1 MLKRQRKVNIAGSA
15 SCISLLLLAFL
26 LVNPL
31 IGGSASALEGE
42 ENEVSPQATTI
53 SDVNISFSPTSGSA
67 SLTPVTEEGVKAR
80 TSVKANVSIS
90 NSGGYSVYLS
100 SKTPGLIGKNSG
112 EMIAGIDG
120 SSTFDTLQTNTWG
133 YAVTEEEELPENAL
147 YKSMSQGQGDLLATG
162 SERSVSYNF
171 LLSFA
176 AKIGNT
182 KPADTYENEVT
193 LSVVSSPLEVSNVF
207 GIETM
212 QEMTSKI
219 CESVP
224 TPTAF
229 TETGEINA
237 DVPTAQLIDSRD
249 GKSYWVAKL
258 ADGNCW
264 MTQNLALDLDRET
277 LPLNSASSDVSVG
290 AGAGYSPTHYTTS
303 ENFTENANTNQ
314 NYDFSWTQKGYV
326 DNVPTDTYTYC
337 RDNEGTSG
345 LLNGLSGCAGENIIS
360 VGERKPSA
368 NPNFFYVTSYAGMDG
383 STNCSK
389 PANSALSEAATGP
402 CAQYD
407 AHYYFGNWY
416 QWGAATAGTG
426 TSLQSSADSNADAA
440 GSICP
445 AGWKLPHSQGGGSS
459 YTPPF
464 AIDSYGA
471 LLQAY
476 GWEKQGNITS
486 YQLVEKPFYFLRGG
500 GFNYGTIGYLW
511 GAAAPGL
518 YWTSTA
524 SISNEQA
531 MGFVFGDTNDVQ
543 PVTARYKYLGL
554 AVRCIAR

>member
-31 IGGSASALEGE
+31 ISSSASALEGE
-42 ENEVSPQATTI
+42 ENEVSLQATTI

-337 RDNEGTSG
+337 RDNEGTVV
-345 LLNGLSGCAGENIIS
+345 C
-360 VGERKPSA
+360 
-368 NPNFFYVTSYAGMDG
+368 
-383 STNCSK
+383 
-389 PANSALSEAATGP
+389 
-402 CAQYD
+402 
-407 AHYYFGNWY
+407 
-416 QWGAATAGTG
+416 
-426 TSLQSSADSNADAA
+426 
-440 GSICP
+440 
-445 AGWKLPHSQGGGSS
+445 
-459 YTPPF
+459 
-464 AIDSYGA
+464 
-471 LLQAY
+471 
-476 GWEKQGNITS
+476 
-486 YQLVEKPFYFLRGG
+486 
-500 GFNYGTIGYLW
+500 
-511 GAAAPGL
+511 
-518 YWTSTA
+518 
-524 SISNEQA
+524 
-531 MGFVFGDTNDVQ
+531 
-543 PVTARYKYLGL
+543 
-554 AVRCIAR
+554 